1 MRAMILCGGMGT
13 RLREQTETRPK
24 PMVEIGGQPILLHV
38 MRLYAHHGIRE
49 FVLCLGYKGHVVKEY
64 FLDFEAMRSDFT
76 LELGAPGGA
85 IEYHREGPDDL
96 GGFRVTL
103 ADTGEAAPTGAR
115 VLKASRYLDGGTF
128 AVTYGDGVADVDL
141 AAALRFHRAHG
152 KLATVTGVRPPS
164 RFGEI
169 DHEAGRVRAFNEKPQ
184 TTSGLINGGFF
195 FFEPAF
201 LDYVKATPDTMLE
214 REPLERCVRDGELMV
229 YEHHGFWHCMDTYRD
244 WENLEALWRS
254 GSAPWKV
261 WG

>member
-1 MRAMILCGGMGT
+1 MILCGGMGT

-49 FVLCLGYKGHVVKEY
+49 FVLCLGYKGHVIKEY

-76 LELGAPGGA
+76 IELSGGRP
-85 IEYHREGPDDL
+85 IEYHRDGIEDVGW
-96 GGFRVTL
+96 RVTL
-103 ADTGEAAPTGAR
+103 AETGETSATGAR
-115 VLKASRYLDGGTF
+115 VLRASRYLDGDTF

-141 AAALRFHRAHG
+141 AEVLRFHRSHG

-169 DHEAGRVRAFNEKPQ
+169 EHEQGRVCEFNEKPQ
-184 TTSGLINGGFF
+184 ATQGLINGGFF
-195 FFEPAF
+195 FFEPGF
-201 LDYVKATPDTMLE
+201 LDYLRGAPDAMLE
-214 REPLERCVRDGELMV
+214 REPLERCVRDGQLMV
-229 YEHHGFWHCMDTYRD
+229 YEHRGFWQCMDTHRD
-244 WENLEALWRS
+244 WENLDALWRR
-254 GSAPWKV
+254 GDAPWKV